1 MIKGKTTVKNKSGL
15 HLRPASELAAIA
27 GKLGSKITLVAGD
40 KTVDPRSILILMGAG
55 IRKGTEV
62 EIICE
67 GDTEEED
74 LKIML
79 DAIDSGFGEGIE

>member
-15 HLRPASELAAIA
+15 HLRPASELARIA

-40 KTVDPRSILILMGAG
+40 KKVDPKSILILMGAG